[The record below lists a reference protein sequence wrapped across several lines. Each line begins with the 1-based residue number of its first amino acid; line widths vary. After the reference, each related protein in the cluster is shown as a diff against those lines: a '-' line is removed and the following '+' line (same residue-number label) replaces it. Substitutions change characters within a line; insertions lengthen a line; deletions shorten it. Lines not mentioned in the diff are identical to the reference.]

1 MKSLTEGK
9 PLKLIL
15 LFSIPL
21 FIGNLFQLLYSIVDI
36 HIVGVTLG
44 QDSLAAVGGTSTLSD
59 LMIALIFGLTNGFAI
74 ISSRHFGADNIKKL
88 KKTVAMTFLLG
99 GGITISLTF
108 IGVIFLAPILR
119 ILNVPTEIMGEAAGY
134 IRIIL
139 IGMIAS
145 ALYNACA
152 ATLRA
157 VGDTVTPLIFLI
169 ISSFLNIFMDYFFI
183 LGLKMGV
190 EGAAYATVLAQ
201 LISFLL
207 CIVYMYKKY
216 PMLRMK
222 REDFEPDYKL
232 ISLMLTTGMSVG
244 LMNALVNVGTVALQ
258 TTINTFGTETIVAHT
273 AARKLTSIYMMWF
286 PVFGQALAT
295 FCGQNL
301 GAGKYERI
309 RQGILQTFLVNLIWD
324 GLVIISAYTM
334 APTLIKLITGFAN
347 ENIIN
352 TATLY
357 LKINTIFYF
366 ETTVVCL
373 FRNSFQGIGDTVTP
387 IVSSM
392 LELTVKV
399 VVALLLAPAIGYMGI
414 IVAEPIAWFLM
425 AIPLVV
431 QFFRNPIINNRANN
445 PAIIH

>member
-1 MKSLTEGK
+1 MKSLTDGK

-44 QDSLAAVGGTSTLSD
+44 QESLAAVGGTSTISD

-74 ISSRHFGADNIKKL
+74 ISARCFGADNVNGL
-88 KKTVAMTFLLG
+88 RKTVAMTFLLG
-99 GGITISLTF
+99 GGIAVFLAVISL
-108 IGVIFLAPILR
+108 IFLIPILEF
-119 ILNVPTEIMGEAAGY
+119 LNVPVEIMREAAGY
-134 IRIIL
+134 IRII
-139 IGMIAS
+139 IVGMIAG

-169 ISSFLNIFMDYFFI
+169 VSSFLNVFFDYFFV
-183 LGLKMGV
+183 LGFGMGV
-190 EGAAYATVLAQ
+190 EGVAYATALSQ
-201 LISFLL
+201 LISFIL
-207 CIVYMYKKY
+207 CIIYMYKKY
-216 PMLRMK
+216 PMLRLEGK
-222 REDFEPDYKL
+222 DFKPDYA
-232 ISLMLTTGMSVG
+232 LMSTMLKTGMSVG
-244 LMNALVNVGTVALQ
+244 LMNALVQIGTMSLQ

-273 AARKLTSIYMMWF
+273 AARKITSIYMMWF

-309 RQGILQTFLVNLIWD
+309 RQGILQTFMVNLLWD
-324 GLVIISAYTM
+324 IIVIASAYTM
-334 APTLIKLITGFAN
+334 APTLIKLITGFTN

-352 TATLY
+352 TASLY
-357 LKINTIFYF
+357 LKINTVFYF

-387 IVSSM
+387 IISSM
-392 LELTVKV
+392 LELVVKV
-399 VVALLLAPAIGYMGI
+399 VIAIVLAPAIGYMGI
-414 IVAEPIAWFLM
+414 IVSEPIAWFLM
-425 AIPLVV
+425 AIPLVI
-431 QFFRNPIINNRANN
+431 QFFKNPIINNSHLVTNN
-445 PAIIH
+445 